1 MTLCQI
7 DFVAIATALVE
18 RGFRVTS
25 VHPETK
31 MGVMKNWQN
40 WQITTPAEVLKY
52 SKGKYANHNVG
63 VVGKRGVGRHCF
75 LDVDA
80 PAVVERIE
88 SETKHEMPKGYRVKS
103 SPTSKPY
110 KTHFYFTQTPYSFEK
125 FGGWE
130 AVNSNVKDMTT
141 IDDGKHPTLYDLK
154 GVGGGSL
161 VVGAG
166 SVKQT
171 GEVYTCV
178 DDGPVPEIPDWL
190 VDWLV
195 NDVDKYWDAV
205 DAEKAEKL
213 ALKEAEQKR
222 YTPNERVQMRRK
234 NLPEGFDIFFEDRY
248 EYLYKRSCTLS
259 SMGLRARSL
268 EVALTDLL
276 ENDVVGGKEYAQTD
290 KGRSMLH
297 KLANNPSL
305 KPGNGSWFYKTK
317 EKRPKR
323 RTPTV
328 STLSH
333 RRPIILQGRP
343 QTCIEAMVKI
353 IEYAQGS
360 GFRGDPE
367 GYQHPSASR
376 PLNRNA
382 RLSSRQPCSSWRFAS
397 HRIVSI
403 QTGHGIRC
411 ITARDLMHPVTGY
424 GAQVTVAFHTT
435 NARR

>member
-1 MTLCQI
+1 MPI
-7 DFVAIATALVE
+7 DFVAIATPLIE
-18 RGFRVTS
+18 RGFRVTP

-80 PAVVERIE
+80 KRVVETIE
-88 SETKHEMPKGYRVKS
+88 QETGRKMPKGYRVKS
-103 SPTSKPY
+103 SPKSEPY
-110 KTHFYFTQTPYSFEK
+110 KTHFYFTQTAYSFEQ

-141 IDDGKHPTLYDLK
+141 IDDEGKHPTLYDLK

-166 SVKQT
+166 SVKQN

-178 DDGPVPEIPDWL
+178 DGPVPEIPKWL

-195 NDVDKYWDAV
+195 RDIDKYWDAV
-205 DAEKAEKL
+205 DAEKAAKL
-213 ALKEAEQKR
+213 ALKEAEQKK
-222 YTPNERVQMRRK
+222 YTPDERAAMRRK
-234 NLPEGFDIFFEDRY
+234 NLPEGFDICFDDRY
-248 EYLYKRSCTLS
+248 AYLCWRAFKLS
-259 SMGLRARSL
+259 SVGLRAKAL

-290 KGRSMLH
+290 KGRSMVH

-305 KPGNGSWFYKTK
+305 KQGNGSWFYKTK

-323 RTPTV
+323 TPTV
-328 STLSH
+328 STLSD
-333 RRPIILQGRP
+333 RRPIVIKRKP

-353 IEYAQGS
+353 FEGFPDRLAATDAYDRIETGLAGRFPFDRKAKRDQVYV
-360 GFRGDPE
+360 
-367 GYQHPSASR
+367 SR
-376 PLNRNA
+376 
-382 RLSSRQPCSSWRFAS
+382 
-397 HRIVSI
+397 
-403 QTGHGIRC
+403 
-411 ITARDLMHPVTGY
+411 
-424 GAQVTVAFHTT
+424 
-435 NARR
+435 ARRRAGFGLEGRMWVRAS